1 MSYAVYTTRGFIL
14 GSGPTGEASKLYV
27 LYTED
32 FGLIRAKAQGVRLIQ
47 SKLRY
52 NLDDYSFSTFSLVRG
67 KEFWRLTGS
76 VSENLSKE
84 KLFVRARVLNLVRRL
99 VQGEEK
105 NESLFNA
112 LLPLVSNDT
121 TRDSTEVSI
130 LVDVLSSLGYLDN
143 TLVKGKSEREIIALV
158 NKAIKETQL

>member
-14 GSGPTGEASKLYV
+14 NSGPTGEASKLYSI
-27 LYTED
+27 YTED

-52 NLDDYSFSTFSLVRG
+52 ALEDYSLCTFSLVKG
-67 KEFWRLTGS
+67 KEVWRLTGS
-76 VSENLSKE
+76 QAEIHSKE
-84 KLFVRARVLNLVRRL
+84 SSLIRARILNLVRRL

-105 NESLFNA
+105 NQSLFNA
-112 LLPLVSNDT
+112 LLKLTDKDIPD
-121 TRDSTEVSI
+121 EVSALTQI
-130 LVDVLSSLGYLDN
+130 LSILGYLD
-143 TLVKGKSEREIIALV
+143 LASIEGKSEREVLMAI